1 MGRENEQYLKCRY
14 GDCECRV
21 NIFLRRSPQI
31 QNEPMGAS
39 FYLYF
44 YYGYPQQVPLTV
56 CIILFGFKIRELSIV
71 RPETVFD
78 TYVSLLLSRASSLTI

>member
-1 MGRENEQYLKCRY
+1 MGRENEQYPKCRY
-14 GDCECRV
+14 GDCECRA

-31 QNEPMGAS
+31 QNEPVGAS

-44 YYGYPQQVPLTV
+44 YYGYPQQVPL
-56 CIILFGFKIRELSIV
+56 ILFGFKIRELSIV

-78 TYVSLLLSRASSLTI
+78 TYVSLLLSRAFSLTI